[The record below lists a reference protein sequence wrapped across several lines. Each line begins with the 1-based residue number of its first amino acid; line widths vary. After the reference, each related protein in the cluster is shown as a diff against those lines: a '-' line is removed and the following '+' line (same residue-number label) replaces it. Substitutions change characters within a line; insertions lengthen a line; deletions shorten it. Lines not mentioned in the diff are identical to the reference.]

1 MASREPSERHVAPE
15 PTRPNR
21 GDSPI
26 TMSYARVVFVLVAL
40 VLTGAVLPAPVMAMD
55 EETTNET
62 AIEGAFTNTV
72 PVDQP
77 RESTFLWASER
88 NTLSVEF
95 DAPNESNIYEVCV
108 RNESGYRVDCT
119 DKGVS
124 SGTQTVEFSYESL
137 SEFEGSSNV
146 SVVLW
151 NSFPGQSEQIASDT
165 VNITILRKDGDID
178 GDKLS
183 NANELSNNTSMF
195 LMDTDKDSLQDGAE
209 VKNYGTSPT
218 TPDTD
223 GDGLNDAAELSNS
236 LEPTDPDTDGDG
248 IPDGVEMRLGTP
260 PNDSTAD
267 TDGDGLDDGYEYEHG
282 TDPVDPDTDGDGLN
296 DGLERKLG
304 TDPTDGSTT
313 PMLVFTGG
321 TLLGVVAVGGRWF
334 LASSEYQLEAPV
346 SAPQLFEP
354 VGTETDD
361 GDDESDSPSTPP
373 EFDRDELQQS
383 SQPVL
388 TDEDKVIQL
397 LRDNGGWVYQSR
409 IVEQTG
415 WSKSKV
421 SRLLSS
427 MDELGTVEKI
437 SVGRQNIVAEEG
449 SMPEGAGSPFDE

>member
-1 MASREPSERHVAPE
+1 M
-15 PTRPNR
+15 
-21 GDSPI
+21 
-26 TMSYARVVFVLVAL
+26 
-40 VLTGAVLPAPVMAMD
+40 
-55 EETTNET
+55 
-62 AIEGAFTNTV
+62 
-72 PVDQP
+72 
-77 RESTFLWASER
+77 
-88 NTLSVEF
+88 
-95 DAPNESNIYEVCV
+95 
-108 RNESGYRVDCT
+108 
-119 DKGVS
+119 
-124 SGTQTVEFSYESL
+124 
-137 SEFEGSSNV
+137 
-146 SVVLW
+146 
-151 NSFPGQSEQIASDT
+151 
-165 VNITILRKDGDID
+165 LRKDGDID

-236 LEPTDPDTDGDG
+236 LDPTDPDTDGDG

-267 TDGDGLDDGYEYEHG
+267 TDGDGLGDGYEYEHG

-354 VGTETDD
+354 VGAETDD